1 MALYK
6 LTSGTMVIRTTDGV
20 FIPADTRNGDYAAY
34 QAWLGLGNTPDPA
47 DVDPVPTLDQIYD
60 ATVLQQQVLKAVVLA
75 FIGGTLTVGMTPA
88 QAKAAI
94 KLKM

>member
-1 MALYK
+1 MANWKWTDATHTAASMDLGGGK
-6 LTSGTMVIRTTDGV
+6 LRSAAITADDLAAFIAGGGV
-20 FIPADTRNGDYAAY
+20 
-34 QAWLGLGNTPDPA
+34 PDA
-47 DVDPVPTLDQIYD
+47 EDPPFVPTLDQIYD